1 MRYDLLRLT
10 VAMLAGI
17 AVILGLEA
25 EMAANLLA
33 APALVTANITN
44 GLLNTIGIETIQNGT
59 VITQAHVF
67 AYEIHHRCL
76 GILPASALVIFM
88 AIQPVGFGAKIIGV
102 CVGLPV
108 LFALNITRLIHLF
121 LIGIHQPDYFW
132 AVHHVVW
139 NLIVFIFVVLII
151 MIWLNR
157 INSNDKVVSKLNYQN
172 GFLSK

>member
-1 MRYDLLRLT
+1 MRVDLLRLA

-17 AVILGLEA
+17 AVIVGLEA
-25 EMAANLLA
+25 ETASNLLA

-44 GLLNTIGIETIQNGT
+44 GFLSTIGIETIQNGT
-59 VITQAHVF
+59 VISQAHVF

-88 AIQPVGFGAKIIGV
+88 AVQPVGLGAKIIGI

-121 LIGIHQPDYFW
+121 LIGIHQPGYFW
-132 AVHHVVW
+132 VAHHVVW
-139 NLIVFIFVVLII
+139 NLIVFIFVVL
-151 MIWLNR
+151 MVVVWLDR
-157 INSNDKVVSKLNYQN
+157 LKSKDKGVSRLNYQK